1 MTTRKRV
8 VIEAARKRSAPELR
22 LLYVRVEDDPD
33 PDVSYLE
40 QEEFAERLA
49 AYQRG
54 DFTFVGVRVEAEII
68 ISGTVQTLMSPGLW
82 GIESDSGEEYIEEV
96 AVEEYGELRKILTDI
111 GVPTAQLPQ
120 ANGETVRSME
130 WRT

>member
-8 VIEAARKRSAPELR
+8 VIEAARKRPAPKLEALR
-22 LLYVRVEDDPD
+22 VIVEDDPD

-49 AYQRG
+49 AFQRG
-54 DFTFVGVRVEAEII
+54 EFGFVGVRVEAEVII
-68 ISGTVQTLMSPGLW
+68 EGTVQTLVSPGLW
-82 GIESDSGEEYIEEV
+82 GIESDSGDEYILGV
-96 AVEEYGELRKILTDI
+96 AVEEYEALRQILTAI
-111 GVPTAQLPQ
+111 GVSTSQLPQ
-120 ANGETVRSME
+120 ANGETVRSLE